1 MPLTLVLHDKRA
13 AVVQLDPLD
22 PIEQAKKG
30 RPRHRE
36 VCATPSTTGSRA
48 LGVPGREAAGSVEAP
63 GMDDEREDGQALLT
77 ALTTEHFTLQGARSQ
92 TVGESAARS
101 SLYMFSV
108 SSTLIALGFVSQ
120 ASEGGEVFQLFALTV
135 LPTLFFLGVFT
146 FVRLVQ
152 SSIEDVRYG
161 RAINRIRHYY
171 LELAGANARYFLMSG
186 HDDPGGV
193 LSNMGL
199 EQPSR
204 WQLFFG
210 TASAVSVV
218 NSVVGAGGVAILLG
232 VTLDLPLALA
242 AAAGVA
248 FLAASVA
255 VHLRYD
261 RRRHEQSSAGVE
273 AIFPSP

>member
-1 MPLTLVLHDKRA
+1 MA
-13 AVVQLDPLD
+13 A
-22 PIEQAKKG
+22 
-30 RPRHRE
+30 
-36 VCATPSTTGSRA
+36 S
-48 LGVPGREAAGSVEAP
+48 
-63 GMDDEREDGQALLT
+63 DDRQALLT

-101 SLYMFSV
+101 SLYMFSI

-120 ASEGGEVFQLFALTV
+120 VSKGGEVFQLFALAI

-161 RAINRIRHYY
+161 RAINRIRRYY
-171 LELAGANARYFLMSG
+171 LELAGDDARYFVMSG
-186 HDDPGGV
+186 HDDPLGV

-199 EQPSR
+199 ERPSR

-232 VTLDLPLALA
+232 VTLDLPLAVA
-242 AAAGVA
+242 AVAGLA

-255 VHLRYD
+255 VHMRYD
-261 RRRHEQSSAGVE
+261 RRSHMRAAARLE
-273 AIFPSP
+273 ALFPSP

>member
-1 MPLTLVLHDKRA
+1 MA
-13 AVVQLDPLD
+13 A
-22 PIEQAKKG
+22 
-30 RPRHRE
+30 
-36 VCATPSTTGSRA
+36 T
-48 LGVPGREAAGSVEAP
+48 
-63 GMDDEREDGQALLT
+63 EDRQALLT
-77 ALTTEHFTLQGARSQ
+77 TLTTEHFTLQGARSQ

-101 SLYMFSV
+101 SMYMFSV

-146 FVRLVQ
+146 FARLVQ
-152 SSIEDVRYG
+152 SSTEDVRYG

-171 LELAGANARYFLMSG
+171 LELAGENARYFLMSG
-186 HDDPGGV
+186 HDDPRGV
-193 LSNMGL
+193 LSDMGL
-199 EQPSR
+199 AGGSR

-232 VTLDLPLALA
+232 VTLELPLAIA
-242 AAAGVA
+242 AVAGVA
-248 FLAASVA
+248 FIATSVA
-255 VHLRYD
+255 VHMRYD
-261 RRRHEQSSAGVE
+261 RRHHERASTRVE

>member
-1 MPLTLVLHDKRA
+1 MPPAFTERA
-13 AVVQLDPLD
+13 SGLLA
-22 PIEQAKKG
+22 
-30 RPRHRE
+30 
-36 VCATPSTTGSRA
+36 
-48 LGVPGREAAGSVEAP
+48 PGREAARPVEAA
-63 GMDDEREDGQALLT
+63 GMAETEDTQALLT

-108 SSTLIALGFVSQ
+108 SSALIALGFVSQ
-120 ASEGGEVFQLFALTV
+120 VSEGGEVFQLFALAV

-152 SSIEDVRYG
+152 SSIEDIRYG

-171 LELAGANARYFLMSG
+171 IERAGEDARYFLMSG
-186 HDDPGGV
+186 HDDPRGV
-193 LSNMGL
+193 IWNMGL
-199 EQPSR
+199 DGSYRLQI
-204 WQLFFG
+204 FFS
-210 TASAVSVV
+210 TASAVCVV

-232 VTLDLPLALA
+232 VTLELPLAVA
-242 AAAGVA
+242 AVAGVA

-255 VHLRYD
+255 VHMRYD
-261 RRRHEQSSAGVE
+261 RRRHERAWAGVR